1 MAKVL
6 IDKEKIIERIGDIKS
21 ALAELEKYRKMDLKE
36 FLADKNNYPLASYW
50 LRIALEAML
59 VIGTHILSRL
69 PFNGRKKDY
78 TQVIL
83 SLGDY
88 DVLPKDFAQKIKG
101 LAFYRNR
108 LVHLYWKI
116 GEEELLSVIKE
127 RFEDIEKFIDYIEK
141 FIEKSAK

>member
-1 MAKVL
+1 
-6 IDKEKIIERIGDIKS
+6 
-21 ALAELEKYRKMDLKE
+21 MDLKE
-36 FLADKNNYPLASYW
+36 FLSNKDNYPLASYW

-101 LAFYRNR
+101 LASYRNR

-141 FIEKSAK
+141 FIKKSKF